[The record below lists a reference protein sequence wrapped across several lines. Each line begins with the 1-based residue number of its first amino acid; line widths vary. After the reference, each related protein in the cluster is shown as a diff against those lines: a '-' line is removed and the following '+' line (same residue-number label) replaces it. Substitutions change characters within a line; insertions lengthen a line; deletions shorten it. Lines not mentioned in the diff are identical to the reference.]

1 MTVQAVF
8 LVACG
13 GAIGAVLRFGV
24 GAVLKTPGFPWATLG
39 VNLLGSLAMG
49 LLMGW
54 LLRQPTPQ
62 EALRLFLAVG
72 LLGGFATFSAFSM
85 DVFAL
90 IEKRDALALSGY
102 VGGSL
107 LGGLALFVAG
117 FLLMRTG

>member
-24 GAVLKTPGFPWATLG
+24 GAMLKTPGFPWATLS
-39 VNLLGSLAMG
+39 VNLLGSLVMG

-54 LLRQPTPQ
+54 LMRQPTPH
-62 EALRLFLAVG
+62 EAMRLFLAVG
-72 LLGGFATFSAFSM
+72 LLGGFTTFSAFSM
-85 DVFAL
+85 DMFTL
-90 IEKRDALALSGY
+90 IEKRDALGLGGY